1 MSPSPGP
8 HVAIIGAGFSGLLT
22 AVQLLGQS
30 ERTQVTLI
38 ERRDA
43 FGPGVAY
50 ETGNPGHLLN
60 VRLDNMSAFPDRPG
74 HLADWLAEQPSWRAQ
89 DGFITRGMYGD
100 YLRHLLD
107 EALDGAPE
115 RLRLVQGEAR
125 SLDRHGQGWRIKA
138 GGETIEADAVV
149 LALGNLE
156 PASPP
161 GVNETVRASAAYVEN
176 PWRIDPQVVGEAR
189 DVLLIG
195 SGLTMVDAAL
205 TLQKPGRRFT
215 ALSRHGLLP
224 RGHAT
229 VPPTPF
235 EGDFAGGPSE
245 ILSQV
250 RATAET
256 HDWRAVFDR
265 LRHSARPIWRGW
277 TSVQRKQFL
286 RHLRP
291 LWDVHRHRLSPGTAR
306 EIGSLL
312 ASGDLTVLAGK
323 LTGATLDGGV
333 VEVAWRPRHRKRPI
347 RGRFDLVINCTGP
360 LGGIGQSAE
369 PVIRDL
375 LAKRQGRPDPLG
387 LGLEVDQDGRLIG
400 AEGEATP
407 GLHAIG
413 PLTRGAFWEMT
424 AVPDLRGQALDLAR
438 ALTQD
443 LARDLTRDLAKA
455 P

>member
-1 MSPSPGP
+1 MPQQQGL
-8 HVAIIGAGFSGLLT
+8 HVAIVGAGFSGLLT
-22 AVQLLGQS
+22 AVQLLRQCA
-30 ERTQVTLI
+30 RTRVTLI

-50 ETGNPGHLLN
+50 DTGNPGHLLN
-60 VRLDNMSAFPDRPG
+60 VRLDNMSAFPDQPG

-100 YLRHLLD
+100 YLRGLLD

-115 RLRLVQGEAR
+115 RLRLVQGEVR
-125 SLDRHGQGWRIKA
+125 SLSRTNDGWRIEA
-138 GGETIEADAVV
+138 GGESIEAEAVV

-161 GVNETVRASAAYVEN
+161 GIDETVRVSAAYVEN
-176 PWRIDPQVVGEAR
+176 PWRIDAEAAGDAR

-205 TLQKPGRRFT
+205 TLRRPGRRFT

-229 VPPTPF
+229 VPPAPF
-235 EGDFAGGPSE
+235 EGSFSGGPDE
-245 ILSQV
+245 ILIQV
-250 RATAET
+250 RRAAET
-256 HDWRAVFDR
+256 YDWRAVFDR
-265 LRHSARPIWRGW
+265 LRHSARPIWGGW
-277 TSVQRKQFL
+277 TPDQRRRFL

-306 EIGSLL
+306 EIGSML
-312 ASGDLTVLAGK
+312 AAGELTVLAGK
-323 LTGATLDGGV
+323 LTGATIDGSV
-333 VEVAWRPRHRKRPI
+333 IETAWRPRHRKRPI

-360 LGGIGQSAE
+360 LGSIDQSAE

-375 LAKRQGRPDPLG
+375 LAKGYGRPDPLG
-387 LGLEVDQDGRLIG
+387 LGLEVDQTGRLISADG
-400 AEGEATP
+400 APTLD
-407 GLHAIG
+407 LHAIG

-424 AVPDLRGQALDLAR
+424 AVPDLRGQA
-438 ALTQD
+438 
-443 LARDLTRDLAKA
+443 RDLAAVLVGARSDKT
-455 P
+455 